1 MVPAM
6 EKREDTAIRIE
17 KLEFLVAH
25 LQKSFDELNMV
36 VFTQQREIDQLRRAA
51 NRMEEGYR
59 GLLEADRAPRSLT
72 DDRPPHY

>member
-6 EKREDTAIRIE
+6 EKREDPAIRIE

-36 VFTQQREIDQLRRAA
+36 VFTQQRELDQLRRV
-51 NRMEEGYR
+51 GQSHGR
-59 GLLEADRAPRSLT
+59 GVSGLAGSGSRTA
-72 DDRPPHY
+72 